1 MFLFCCLSCWLS
13 GKSTGTWYDE
23 LVSPLPLSFIYDKE
37 TCYRNTL
44 VLTSKLEVSP
54 YRLVASRLF
63 SEGLNAFT
71 STITKSLSCV
81 CSCIILLL
89 MLSVFDR
96 CFTSLCYTADG
107 KCILAGGRSKFV
119 CIYHVDQQVGTLII
133 QEFLLVNLWMGWKQE
148 YIVKGTCQNRGQWL
162 Q

>member
-1 MFLFCCLSCWLS
+1 M
-13 GKSTGTWYDE
+13 
-23 LVSPLPLSFIYDKE
+23 YDKE

-44 VLTSKLEVSP
+44 VLTSKWEVSP
-54 YRLVASRLF
+54 YRLVASQLF

-71 STITKSLSCV
+71 STITKSL
-81 CSCIILLL
+81 LLL
-89 MLSVFDR
+89 LLSVFDR

-133 QEFLLVNLWMGWKQE
+133 QEFLLVNL
-148 YIVKGTCQNRGQWL
+148 
-162 Q
+162 